1 MEMSETTENSKEASW
16 SDDIILILNNL
27 LDNIKELESIHK
39 TNYLLLRDLLFRIRV
54 PIIVISAINSIIAIG
69 LNTYVSQNITSAIN
83 CFLSLTTGI
92 LGSLELFF
100 KIQSNMDLEFQTYQ
114 NLKLLGIKIAKE
126 LKLESCNRATE
137 GLIFLNDCI
146 SQYHSI
152 FENSIVNETNHKD
165 FLFEFKQKLEEKI
178 TSPKKEIFN
187 AIL

>member
-1 MEMSETTENSKEASW
+1 MSESSETTW

-39 TNYLLLRDLLFRIRV
+39 NNYLLLRDLLFRIRV
-54 PIIVISAINSIIAIG
+54 PIIVISAVNSIIAIG
-69 LNTYVSQNITSAIN
+69 LSMYVSQNITSAIN

-114 NLKLLGIKIAKE
+114 NLKLLGIRIAKE
-126 LKLESCNRATE
+126 LKLEACNRATE
-137 GLIFLNDCI
+137 GLVFLNECI

-152 FENSIVNETNHKD
+152 FENSIVNESNNKD

-178 TSPKKEIFN
+178 ITSPKKEIFN